1 MGQALHCH
9 PSRLAAPETRGLGA
23 GVGVAYA
30 HGDGF
35 QMREGKG
42 RGVTRNPGG
51 PDTGELHCSL
61 SSPHTVL
68 VDGGMW
74 RWDEGPDAQYPA
86 EEEKRRGRGH
96 IWPAGQAQCSDQV

>member
-1 MGQALHCH
+1 MGQALRCH

-51 PDTGELHCSL
+51 PDTGELHCSR

-74 RWDEGPDAQYPA
+74 RWDEGPGAQYPA

-96 IWPAGQAQCSDQV
+96 IWPAGQAQFSDQV

>member
-1 MGQALHCH
+1 MGQALRCH

-42 RGVTRNPGG
+42 RGVTRNPAGARYRGASLLAVKPTFCLGG
-51 PDTGELHCSL
+51 
-61 SSPHTVL
+61 
-68 VDGGMW
+68 W
-74 RWDEGPDAQYPA
+74 RDVEMG
-86 EEEKRRGRGH
+86 
-96 IWPAGQAQCSDQV
+96 